1 MKLPNDWQRHVLM
14 VRLFYWLRLL
24 KVKIKFEEMVLKVL
38 PDPERRVAGKNRL
51 KSFPNLVLANSRA
64 H

>member
-38 PDPERRVAGKNRL
+38 PDPERRMAGKNRL
-51 KSFPNLVLANSRA
+51 KSFPNLVLANRRA

>member
-51 KSFPNLVLANSRA
+51 KSFPNLVLANR
-64 H
+64 